1 MNDMVNRIA
10 RVVQRVIQR
19 AFDLWGVF
27 AISNMIVPGGRSTK
41 AFPVQNNQLTT
52 RSGRLLRSI
61 TGARGLNWQG
71 TESSRTIKALGG
83 IVTGVFESEVPYA
96 ALHEYGGNIDGRS
109 YPPRRYAAPAI
120 GDVEEE
126 LPRLLREEI
135 AKEFV
140 LG

>member
-1 MNDMVNRIA
+1 MVNRIA
-10 RVVQRVIQR
+10 KVVQRVIQR

-41 AFPVQNNQLTT
+41 AFPVHNTKLTT

-83 IVTGVFESEVPYA
+83 IVTGTFIDEVPYA
-96 ALHEYGGNIDGRS
+96 ARWEYEGNRGYARKAID
-109 YPPRRYAAPAI
+109 
-120 GDVEEE
+120 DVEEE
-126 LPRLLREEI
+126 LPRLLREET
-135 AKEFV
+135 AKEFI